1 MKLDVKLPFTDLEN
15 FKKFDDDVKES
26 NSKKEALMVLR
37 VLIYG
42 QTTARGCICK
52 MASALLTK
60 SVESHYSG
68 TGKIVKGV
76 GKLYFS
82 STETY
87 KCMADVVTEK
97 LGDSEEC
104 KNFAGKVGK
113 CLVVMT
119 ESMDEKKDLSRPRT
133 YI

>member
-1 MKLDVKLPFTDLEN
+1 MKLDVTFPFTDLED
-15 FKKFDDDVKES
+15 FKKFDVDVKES
-26 NSKKEALMVLR
+26 KSKKEALMVLLR

-68 TGKIVKGV
+68 TGKIIKGFA
-76 GKLYFS
+76 KLNFS

-87 KCMADVVTEK
+87 KCMRDVVTEK
-97 LGDSEEC
+97 FGDSEEC
-104 KNFAGKVGK
+104 TNFAG
-113 CLVVMT
+113 
-119 ESMDEKKDLSRPRT
+119 
-133 YI
+133 